1 VVLLSCGYVRP
12 CKRVQASDLVHRAN
26 FVYGQEDRQY
36 HESHRYEDSE
46 QELQVLEEE
55 VTVDTGDPDKL
66 AVADGE
72 DILERLPGGHGRCNA
87 SCFRHKGSLV
97 VATGVSILRLA
108 QAWTG
113 VLDLVEQTLP
123 LGALLCVG
131 MGLVQLPVAAQNQE
145 DEYLDTKDDS
155 PSRERGG
162 EVLDA
167 LTFRLQG
174 GAGAR
179 CRRWCWRGHSVL

>member
-1 VVLLSCGYVRP
+1 MVLLWRGYIRP
-12 CKRVQASDLVHRAN
+12 CKRVQARDSIHRAN
-26 FVYGQEDRQY
+26 LVYGQEDRQND
-36 HESHRYEDSE
+36 ESHRYENSE

-72 DILERLPGGHGRCNA
+72 NIPEGLPRSHRRRNA
-87 SCFRHKGSLV
+87 SCFGHEGSLV
-97 VATGVSILRLA
+97 VARRVSTSRVVHA
-108 QAWTG
+108 GTG
-113 VLDLVEQTLP
+113 VLDLVEQALP
-123 LGALLCVG
+123 LRALLCAG

-145 DEYLDTKDDS
+145 DEYLGTKDDS
-155 PSRERGG
+155 PRRERGG

-167 LTFRLQG
+167 LTFSPQG

-179 CRRWCWRGHSVL
+179 CRRW